1 MLMTAFQLIEEF
13 LKAHEH
19 TIAAITAVG
28 TVGAVVTSL
37 WLAWR
42 ANRADR
48 TRLKARADIVLIFH
62 VPIDGKSVPKFLK
75 VSITNIGK
83 FPLHIP
89 SVFFYWKVP
98 FKREFMEVPPLDLTG
113 SPLIPPQHYPSVI
126 SPRASAGFTI
136 SDVDTFKQEV
146 KRMRGA
152 DTLADRLRFRFIRAY
167 VHTDDGET
175 FKVKLS
181 PQVRDVWMDR

>member
-1 MLMTAFQLIEEF
+1 MIEDF
-13 LKAHEH
+13 FKAHQH
-19 TIAAITAVG
+19 TIAAIGAVS
-28 TVGAVVTSL
+28 TFAAVVTSL
-37 WLAWR
+37 WLARR
-42 ANRADR
+42 ATRADR
-48 TRLKARADIVLIFH
+48 TRLKARADLVLIFH
-62 VPIDGKSVPKFLK
+62 APIDGKSVPKFLK
-75 VSITNIGK
+75 VRITNIGR

-126 SPRASAGFTI
+126 SPRASVGFTI
-136 SDVDTFKQEV
+136 WDVDTFKREV

-152 DTLADRLRFRFIRAY
+152 DTLADRLRFRFIRAF

-181 PQVRDVWMDR
+181 PEVRAVWLERDST